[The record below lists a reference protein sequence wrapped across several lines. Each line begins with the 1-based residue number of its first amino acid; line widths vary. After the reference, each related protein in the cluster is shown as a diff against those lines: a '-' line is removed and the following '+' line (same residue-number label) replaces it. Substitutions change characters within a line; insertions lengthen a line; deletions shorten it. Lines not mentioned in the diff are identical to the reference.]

1 MEFVISKDKWI
12 FMHFIHL
19 LHTGSGIIIL
29 LAFFVKVGIQI
40 YLANS
45 LGKTQGW
52 QSILFFPLPFMT
64 PYRKKVRPEDQNMKR
79 LCNFFFY
86 TCIAALVVNLVV
98 GILEYQS
105 I

>member
-1 MEFVISKDKWI
+1 MFNVQ
-12 FMHFIHL
+12 L

-40 YLANS
+40 YLDNS

-64 PYRKKVRPEDQNMKR
+64 PYRQKVGAENQGMKN
-79 LCNFFFY
+79 LCNLMFY
-86 TCIAALVVNLVV
+86 TCIIALCVNLVV
-98 GILEYQS
+98 GILEYQTK
-105 I
+105 

>member
-1 MEFVISKDKWI
+1 MFNLQ
-12 FMHFIHL
+12 L

-29 LAFFVKVGIQI
+29 FAFIVKVGIQI

-79 LCNFFFY
+79 LCNFLFY

-98 GILEYQS
+98 GILENQS